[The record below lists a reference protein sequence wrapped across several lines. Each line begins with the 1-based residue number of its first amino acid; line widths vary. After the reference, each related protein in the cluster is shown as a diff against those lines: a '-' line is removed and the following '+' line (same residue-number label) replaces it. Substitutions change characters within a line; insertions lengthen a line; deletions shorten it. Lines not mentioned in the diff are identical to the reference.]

1 VVIIDKKFDRVGDIM
16 YRTNTCGE
24 LGLKDNAKRVTLCG
38 WVQHVKN
45 LGGIIFFYLKDRY
58 GITQVVFDPE
68 FKEAHDVAE
77 TLKREDVI
85 QVTGR
90 VRPRPQGQDNK
101 DIVTG
106 SIEVLCEKIVV
117 LNSAEPL
124 PIDVEEKTTTNEDMR
139 LKYRY
144 LDLRRA
150 CMQKNMITRHKIVK
164 ATRDYFDKHDFL
176 EIETPILAKST
187 PEGARD
193 YLVPSR
199 VHKGKFYALPQS
211 PQIFKQL
218 LMLSGFDRYVQ
229 IAKCFR
235 DEDLR
240 ADRQPEF
247 TQIDVEMSFIEE
259 EDVYAIMEGLMK
271 DIFKEVGVKVKTP
284 FPRIT
289 YQEAMDKY
297 GSDKPDVRFGFK
309 LVDITETASKTSF
322 KVFTDTIKN
331 SGKVKCIN
339 ARGCGKFSRSDIEE
353 LEKVAK
359 VYEAKGLAW
368 TKVEA
373 KLEGMSAKF
382 FDDNLQKELMEKT
395 NANQGVLLLMIAD
408 TNHHVVDTVLG
419 QLRLHLAKKLDMIP
433 KDEWN
438 FIWVVDFPMFE
449 YDKETK
455 KFNAMHHP
463 FTSPKEED
471 MEFLEKDPGRVRAKA
486 YDLALNG
493 VEVGGGSIRIH
504 RRDVQERVFKAIGLS
519 KEQAENKFG
528 FLLDAFRYGAPPH
541 GGLAFGLDRITAMI
555 CGEENIREVIAFPK
569 TKAAESLMEASPSEV
584 DKAQLDEVG
593 VKLEKK

>member
-1 VVIIDKKFDRVGDIM
+1 
-16 YRTNTCGE
+16 
-24 LGLKDNAKRVTLCG
+24 
-38 WVQHVKN
+38 
-45 LGGIIFFYLKDRY
+45 
-58 GITQVVFDPE
+58 
-68 FKEAHDVAE
+68 
-77 TLKREDVI
+77 
-85 QVTGR
+85 
-90 VRPRPQGQDNK
+90 
-101 DIVTG
+101 
-106 SIEVLCEKIVV
+106 
-117 LNSAEPL
+117 
-124 PIDVEEKTTTNEDMR
+124 MR

-395 NANQGVLLLMIAD
+395 NANQ
-408 TNHHVVDTVLG
+408 
-419 QLRLHLAKKLDMIP
+419 
-433 KDEWN
+433 
-438 FIWVVDFPMFE
+438 
-449 YDKETK
+449 
-455 KFNAMHHP
+455 
-463 FTSPKEED
+463 
-471 MEFLEKDPGRVRAKA
+471 
-486 YDLALNG
+486 
-493 VEVGGGSIRIH
+493 
-504 RRDVQERVFKAIGLS
+504 
-519 KEQAENKFG
+519 
-528 FLLDAFRYGAPPH
+528 
-541 GGLAFGLDRITAMI
+541 
-555 CGEENIREVIAFPK
+555 
-569 TKAAESLMEASPSEV
+569 
-584 DKAQLDEVG
+584 
-593 VKLEKK
+593 